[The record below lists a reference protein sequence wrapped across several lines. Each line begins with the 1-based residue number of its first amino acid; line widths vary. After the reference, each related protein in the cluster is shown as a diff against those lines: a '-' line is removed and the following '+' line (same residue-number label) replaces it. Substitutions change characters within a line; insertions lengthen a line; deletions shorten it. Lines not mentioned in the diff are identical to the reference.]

1 MLNWLYKI
9 CGYFGVAD
17 EEVTS
22 VIQVISLP
30 LFLAFLII
38 IIVLIIN
45 QVKLNKR
52 YKMFMSDADGK
63 SLDELLSKKIER
75 IDSFNDDMKDI
86 TRKIYNIQ
94 NKQLTSIQ
102 KVGLVKYNAFSEM
115 GGNVSFALALLSEE
129 DDGFVMNS
137 VYSREGCYT
146 YIKEIVKGDSNIT
159 LSDEEKTAVQKAMN
173 NVE

>member
-1 MLNWLYKI
+1 
-9 CGYFGVAD
+9 
-17 EEVTS
+17 
-22 VIQVISLP
+22 
-30 LFLAFLII
+30 
-38 IIVLIIN
+38 
-45 QVKLNKR
+45 
-52 YKMFMSDADGK
+52 MSDANGK
-63 SLDELLSKKIER
+63 SLDELLAKKIER

-86 TRKIYNIQ
+86 TRKIYDIQ

-137 VYSREGCYT
+137 VYSREGCYS

-159 LSDEEKTAVQKAMN
+159 LSDEEKTAVKKAMN
-173 NVE
+173 DVE